1 MEGILIVWSKIKKN
15 IKSLLKN
22 LVTDVEVSNEQQVEV
37 KNDIDEVQNTETS
50 QKIVKVAI
58 LSDDKTDLT
67 LDELE
72 KMLKEMLGSA
82 PSSKKKS
89 RIPYVLMTEG
99 PEWFY
104 DPVNKQMIRVHPGT
118 ELILSD
124 PEPDDDGRIMCYCDL
139 GFIMVPAE
147 SVEELGFN

>member
-1 MEGILIVWSKIKKN
+1 M
-15 IKSLLKN
+15 LKN
-22 LVTDVEVSNEQQVEV
+22 LVTDVEVSNEQPVEV
-37 KNDIDEVQNTETS
+37 KNNVKEVQNTDTS
-50 QKIVKVAI
+50 QNIVKVAI

-72 KMLKEMLGSA
+72 KMLKEMLGNT
-82 PSSKKKS
+82 SSSRKKA
-89 RIPYVLMTEG
+89 RIPYVLVTES

-118 ELILSD
+118 ELVLSD
-124 PEPDDDGRIMCYCDL
+124 LEPDDDGRLMCYCDL

-147 SVEELGFN
+147 SVAELGFN

>member
-1 MEGILIVWSKIKKN
+1 VWSKIKKN

-22 LVTDVEVSNEQQVEV
+22 LVTDVEVSNEQPVEV
-37 KNDIDEVQNTETS
+37 KNNVEEVQNAETS
-50 QKIVKVAI
+50 QNVIKVAI

-67 LDELE
+67 LNELE
-72 KMLKEMLGSA
+72 KMLKEMLGGA
-82 PSSKKKS
+82 RPSNKKA
-89 RIPYVLMTEG
+89 RVPYVLTTEG

-124 PEPDDDGRIMCYCDL
+124 PEPDDDGRVMCYCDL

-147 SVEELGFN
+147 SVAELGFN

>member
-22 LVTDVEVSNEQQVEV
+22 LVTDVEVPNEQPVEV
-37 KNDIDEVQNTETS
+37 KNNVEEVQNTEAS
-50 QKIVKVAI
+50 QNVIKVAI
-58 LSDDKTDLT
+58 LSDDKPDLT

-72 KMLKEMLGSA
+72 KMLKEMLGGA
-82 PSSKKKS
+82 KPSKKKS
-89 RIPYVLMTEG
+89 RIPYVLMTEE

-104 DPVNKQMIRVHPGT
+104 DTVNKQMIRVHPGT

-139 GFIMVPAE
+139 GFILVPAE